1 MNQVPWSVT
10 SYGYWKCMIVESL
23 SEYINPPTCI
33 HFRHGVVNM
42 IWRCSP
48 MSFKNVSLWCV
59 FYDYDLTTHQSNW
72 GVELRKATQY
82 HPHTLT
88 QNEWETSVPTQF
100 LQLSSEPTKTW
111 KPRLFTK
118 PCSMFGRNAL
128 KWKSQEPSRST
139 FGASLHIRG
148 RMQKSPSVI
157 YAKLLIYRPY
167 VLCTDQIRLPQC
179 VSCSN
184 RGTHIFLQ

>member
-1 MNQVPWSVT
+1 MF
-10 SYGYWKCMIVESL
+10 IVE
-23 SEYINPPTCI
+23 C
-33 HFRHGVVNM
+33 GVVY
-42 IWRCSP
+42 IFWRSSP
-48 MSFKNVSLWCV
+48 IDFTHMLLRCLYF
-59 FYDYDLTTHQSNW
+59 DHDLTTHQSNW

-100 LQLSSEPTKTW
+100 LQLSSEPTKIW
-111 KPRLFTK
+111 KPQLFTK

-128 KWKSQEPSRST
+128 KWKFQEPSRST
-139 FGASLHIRG
+139 FGASLHFRR

-167 VLCTDQIRLPQC
+167 VLCTDQIRPPQC

-184 RGTHIFLQ
+184 GGTRIFLQ